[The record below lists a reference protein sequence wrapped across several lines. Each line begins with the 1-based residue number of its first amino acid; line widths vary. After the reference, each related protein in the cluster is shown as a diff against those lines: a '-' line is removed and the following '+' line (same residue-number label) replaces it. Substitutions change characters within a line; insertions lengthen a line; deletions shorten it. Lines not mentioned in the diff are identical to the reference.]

1 MEIIIE
7 FLKCHELL
15 TLYLVGYVVATVW
28 TTVWLLR
35 EKVEESYGFR
45 ILFAVIM
52 GLLSWVIVGI
62 YLMVYF
68 GEKDNKNKR

>member
-15 TLYLVGYVVATVW
+15 TLYLIGYVVATVW

-45 ILFAVIM
+45 ILFAAIM
-52 GLLSWVIVGI
+52 GLLSWVIVCI
-62 YLMVYF
+62 YLIVYF

>member
-45 ILFAVIM
+45 ILFAVII
-52 GLLSWVIVGI
+52 GLLSWVIVCI

>member
-15 TLYLVGYVVATVW
+15 TLYLIGYVVATVW

-35 EKVEESYGFR
+35 EKVKESYGFR
-45 ILFAVIM
+45 ILFAAIM
-52 GLLSWVIVGI
+52 GLLSWVIVCI